1 MSPDRHALLTL
12 VLMMALLIS
21 FVWNEYNVPKSL
33 ALEPVLAI
41 GPLLMISFV
50 YVWVKLMCNNAT
62 WHVGKLKRV
71 ILRGALSFI
80 LACGCSTRIRGYVR
94 MLPVHAT
101 SVAAVVASPPGFG
114 ATYAWRNRWSRARA
128 KKKRL
133 TQLTALPCLAT

>member
-1 MSPDRHALLTL
+1 
-12 VLMMALLIS
+12 MAL
-21 FVWNEYNVPKSL
+21 NEYNVPKSL

-80 LACGCSTRIRGYVR
+80 LACGCWFIEELGVMPCPHPFT
-94 MLPVHAT
+94 LHPFWHLF
-101 SVAAVVASPPGFG
+101 AA
-114 ATYAWRNRWSRARA
+114 YALLSWCDAQPDTFRCRSR
-128 KKKRL
+128 
-133 TQLTALPCLAT
+133 